1 MTSCLVKPA
10 LYIVQR
16 TGPRVK
22 LAEPSNTEE
31 TCQES
36 DTGRDLLK
44 LSVFRLTLSSLS
56 ANLQESFPSYKEFTF
71 ENIQQER

>member
-44 LSVFRLTLSSLS
+44 LST
-56 ANLQESFPSYKEFTF
+56 T
-71 ENIQQER
+71 NILFSV